1 MTDTLR
7 FTVLGCASSPGVP
20 RITGEWG
27 ACDPKNPKNRRTRC
41 SLLVERFR
49 KGGGKEEV
57 TRIVVDTSPDFRQQ
71 MIDAGAQ
78 SLDAAIFTH
87 AHADHIHGIDD
98 LRQYAIAQRQRIPVY
113 ADTATFGELAE
124 KFGYIFNSAEGSIYP
139 PICDWHELKPG
150 KTTVIEGRGGPVAL
164 LPVHQIHGPIH
175 SLGFRFGPVD
185 PETGELVLSG
195 GLAYSP
201 DVSDLP
207 PQSAGQL
214 EKLDV
219 WIVDA
224 LQYRE
229 HISHFSLAEAL
240 DWIARLSPAR
250 ALLTHMHIPLDYATV
265 KNETPDHV
273 EPAYDGLVVE
283 LKI

>member
-27 ACDPKNPKNRRTRC
+27 ACDPENPKNRRTRC
-41 SLLVERFR
+41 SLLVERIGR
-49 KGGGKEEV
+49 DGT

-71 MIDAGAQ
+71 MINARADT
-78 SLDAAIFTH
+78 LDAAIFTH

-98 LRQYAIAQRQRIPVY
+98 LRQYAIAQRERVPVH
-113 ADTATFGELAE
+113 ADPATYRELEE
-124 KFGYIFNSAEGSIYP
+124 KFGYIFKSAEGSIYP
-139 PICDWHELKPG
+139 PICDWHELTAG
-150 KTTVIEGRGGPVAL
+150 KTTVIEGKGGPIAF
-164 LPVHQIHGPIH
+164 LPVRQVHGPIH
-175 SLGFRFGPVD
+175 SLGFRFGPLD
-185 PETGELVLSG
+185 PGTGELELSG

-201 DVSDLP
+201 DVSDL
-207 PQSAGQL
+207 STESVDQL
-214 EKLDV
+214 RNLDV

-240 DWIARLSPAR
+240 DWIEKLKPER
-250 ALLTHMHIPLDYATV
+250 AVLTHMHIPLDYATV
-265 KNETPDHV
+265 MAETPDHV
-273 EPAYDGLVVE
+273 APAHDGLVFE
-283 LKI
+283 LPA